1 MEIKSQLVPSMILSG
16 LLLSACGDNEST
28 PPSPHLSPATPA
40 TLNICSNI
48 ASQFDFKNTVITS
61 SEMVAAGKV
70 QYNSTESYSAPEHC
84 VIKGYMNERI
94 GLGQNNQADTKY
106 AIGFEMRLPK
116 DWNGRFYYQ
125 ANGGLDGSVS
135 KAVGR
140 LIFAGGSD
148 SAALNSGFAVISSD
162 AGHPTPAPQ
171 FGFDPQARL
180 DYGYNAVAE
189 LTPMAKSLIKIAY
202 GKEPDRSYFAG
213 CSNGGRH
220 TMVAASR
227 YADMYDGFIVGNP
240 GLHLPNAAVSQL
252 YGVQQY
258 SKLVTYN
265 QDGSEILATLQKA
278 ITQEELGVVS
288 QQLLKQCDSLD
299 GLNDG
304 MINNTYACQ
313 KAFDLD
319 RDVPTCSGERDG
331 TCLSSTQK
339 EVLSNIMAGPHNI
352 RTGES
357 IYANFPYDAGISAN
371 DWSGWEYNMALSR
384 DTGSVGYVFSTPPT
398 PFDDNEQSALSFILS
413 TSVETF
419 AERIHNTS
427 SLYTESGYDFMTPP
441 EATKL
446 SMLKERGAKMMVF
459 HGTSDA
465 VFSANDTV
473 NWYKELDSNN
483 SGKASEFTKL
493 YLIPG
498 MGHCGKGPTTD
509 KFNMVDALVNWVEN
523 GVTPSEILASVR
535 GDNAELPV
543 DWSKSRTRPLCPF
556 PQIAKYNGTGDIESA
571 ASFTCVVPE

>member
-1 MEIKSQLVPSMILSG
+1 MEKRPQLVPTIALSC
-16 LLLSACGDNEST
+16 LLLGACGDNDST
-28 PPSPHLSPATPA
+28 PLTQHLSPATPA
-40 TLNICSNI
+40 TLNICSDI
-48 ASQFDFKNTVITS
+48 ASQFNFENTVITS
-61 SEMVAAGKV
+61 SEMVSAGKV
-70 QYNSTESYSAPEHC
+70 EYSATESYSAPEHC
-84 VIKGYMNERI
+84 VVKGYMNERM
-94 GLGQNNQADTKY
+94 GLGSSGEADTKY
-106 AIGFEMRLPK
+106 AIGFEMRLPT

-140 LIFAGGSD
+140 LIFAGGTD
-148 SAALNSGFAVISSD
+148 SAALNRGFAVISSD
-162 AGHPTPAPQ
+162 AGHPSPAPQ
-171 FGFDPQARL
+171 FGFDPQARI

-202 GKEPDRSYFAG
+202 GKQPDRSYFAG

-265 QDGSEILATLQKA
+265 PDGSDILATLQTA
-278 ITQEELGVVS
+278 ITQEEFGVVS
-288 QQLLKQCDSLD
+288 QQILKQCDTLD
-299 GLNDG
+299 GLADG

-331 TCLSSTQK
+331 TCLSAEQK
-339 EVLSNIMAGPHNI
+339 QALSNIMAGPHNSQ
-352 RTGES
+352 TGES
-357 IYANFPYDAGISAN
+357 LYANFPYDAGISAK
-371 DWSGWEYNMALSR
+371 DWSYWEYYMALNR

-398 PFDDNEQSALSFILS
+398 PFDNNEQAALAFIQS
-413 TSVETF
+413 TSVETY
-419 AERIHNTS
+419 AQRIHNTT

-441 EATKL
+441 ELTKL
-446 SMLKERGAKMMVF
+446 STLRARGAKMMVF

-465 VFSANDTV
+465 VFSTNDTV

-483 SGKASEFTKL
+483 SGKAADFAKL

-509 KFNMVDALVNWVEN
+509 KFNMVDALVNWVEK

-535 GDNAELPV
+535 AENTELPA
-543 DWSKSRTRPLCPF
+543 DWSKTRTRPLCPF
-556 PQIAKYNGTGDIESA
+556 PKMAKYNGSGDIEDA
-571 ASFTCVVPE
+571 ANFSCVASE